1 MNKSKTSTYVV
12 EIGLKTDEF
21 QNEILES
28 RFNIVHHITN
38 VLVKHSIKCIHQLER
53 DSKYRTILTKKG
65 KLSRQDKIDLTN
77 IRMKYGLSEYQFHS
91 YVTVQQS
98 MYKKHIN
105 SMIAQKIATKVWKSV
120 EKYLFSNGNS
130 IHFKKFDQII
140 SYEGK
145 TNTTGIVYK
154 NGYILNNGLKL
165 KLSYRKSDEL
175 ITKALSQIEEGTTRV
190 KYCRIVRKFIKN
202 KYQYFVQLILEGN
215 PIKEKNIPILVD
227 KTVGIDIGPSSIA
240 VVSDEKIIF
249 KELASNIKKT
259 DNEIARLNR
268 KLDRQRRSNNLQNY
282 NEDGTIKR
290 NSKYFKRTWHY
301 SKNMIKTKNQL
312 RYLYQKRSNQLKLSH
327 TLLANEILKLGSNI
341 IIEDMQW
348 SALARKAKK
357 TEKSEKTGKFKK
369 KKRFGKSI
377 ANHAPSKLIE
387 IMNTKLKYIGKEIT
401 KVDCFKTAATK
412 FNHNTGELMDIS
424 LKDRYVV
431 IDGHTI
437 QRDIHSAFNL
447 QNVIITKTDIAYSYD
462 LQTMNDKFTS
472 FIEKHDELINNL
484 KKQKQLGTKFP
495 NCMSI

>member
-21 QNEILES
+21 QNEILEY

-53 DSKYRTILTKKG
+53 DSKYLTILTKKG

-91 YVTVQQS
+91 YVAVQQS

-105 SMIAQKIATKVWKSV
+105 SMVAQKIATKVWKSV

-190 KYCRIVRKFIKN
+190 KYCRIIRKFIKN

-268 KLDRQRRSNNLQNY
+268 KLDRQRRSNNLQ
-282 NEDGTIKR
+282 
-290 NSKYFKRTWHY
+290 
-301 SKNMIKTKNQL
+301 
-312 RYLYQKRSNQLKLSH
+312 KL
-327 TLLANEILKLGSNI
+327 
-341 IIEDMQW
+341 
-348 SALARKAKK
+348 
-357 TEKSEKTGKFKK
+357 
-369 KKRFGKSI
+369 
-377 ANHAPSKLIE
+377 
-387 IMNTKLKYIGKEIT
+387 
-401 KVDCFKTAATK
+401 
-412 FNHNTGELMDIS
+412 
-424 LKDRYVV
+424 
-431 IDGHTI
+431 
-437 QRDIHSAFNL
+437 
-447 QNVIITKTDIAYSYD
+447 
-462 LQTMNDKFTS
+462 
-472 FIEKHDELINNL
+472 
-484 KKQKQLGTKFP
+484 
-495 NCMSI
+495 

>member
-38 VLVKHSIKCIHQLER
+38 VLVKNSIKCIHQLER

-91 YVTVQQS
+91 YVAVQQS

-105 SMIAQKIATKVWKSV
+105 SMVAQKIATKVWKSV

-202 KYQYFVQLILEGN
+202 KYQYFVQLILEGK

-312 RYLYQKRSNQLKLSH
+312 IYLYQKRSNQLKLSH

-357 TEKSEKTGKFKK
+357 TEKSEKTGKFK
-369 KKRFGKSI
+369 G
-377 ANHAPSKLIE
+377 NPQLLVE
-387 IMNTKLKYIGKEIT
+387 KYYRGLL
-401 KVDCFKTAATK
+401 VNF
-412 FNHNTGELMDIS
+412 
-424 LKDRYVV
+424 
-431 IDGHTI
+431 
-437 QRDIHSAFNL
+437 
-447 QNVIITKTDIAYSYD
+447 
-462 LQTMNDKFTS
+462 
-472 FIEKHDELINNL
+472 
-484 KKQKQLGTKFP
+484 
-495 NCMSI
+495 